1 VAASAEAQAAP
12 AEEDNIHNR
21 EVLKM
26 KKHSLIAF
34 ILACSIFAV
43 WAFSMPEVAFAA
55 NYKIRIHDSYDCLT
69 ESDEVRINEV
79 IKKAENKVNALF
91 LVEIYNCGIASIPK
105 EGESIVRSFGLRTEN
120 NIVVLEIYYMRNIT
134 AELFGEEPYTHHY
147 KMYTYG
153 YPHKQITDEE
163 VNAILDNE
171 NVYNNIKS
179 GNYADG
185 IVAFI
190 EETVKAMPEKR
201 VEDAFK
207 TNEDDTTDIFTPIL
221 LCVSGVLFYGGIFA
235 SSIIRKRR
243 GLNNPNSTVS
253 GGFGGGFG
261 GSFGG
266 SSGGCRGG
274 R

>member
-1 VAASAEAQAAP
+1 MEAQVAL
-12 AEEDNIHNR
+12 AEVDNIRNR

-43 WAFSMPEVAFAA
+43 WAFSMPKVAFAA
-55 NYKIRIHDSYDCLT
+55 NYKIRIHDSYDRLT

-91 LVEIYNCGIASIPK
+91 LVEIYDYYKVHMPK
-105 EGESIVRSFGLRTEN
+105 TGEDIVESFGLKTEHN
-120 NIVVLEIYYMRNIT
+120 VVLLEIYYMHDST
-134 AELFGEEPYTHHY
+134 AEFFGREPYTHFY

-153 YPHKQITDEE
+153 HPHKKITDEE

-190 EETVKAMPEKR
+190 EETVKAMPEKS
-201 VEDAFK
+201 V
-207 TNEDDTTDIFTPIL
+207 DDYKPEAVKSETSDTVTLIL
-221 LCVSGVLFYGGIFA
+221 FGVGGVLFYGTIFV
-235 SSIIRKRR
+235 SYFIRKRR
-243 GLNNPNSTVS
+243 GINNPSSTVS
-253 GGFGGGFG
+253 SGFGGGFG